1 MNNKIVICNDNF
13 IYIIDKEPY
22 ETDENTYIRG
32 WYIIKNFDKFSN
44 KNELISNSLI
54 YLNEKKNNMKYII

>member
-1 MNNKIVICNDNF
+1 MNNKIVICNNNF

-32 WYIIKNFDKFSN
+32 WYIIQNFDKFSN

-54 YLNEKKNNMKYII
+54 YLNEKKNNMKYIY